1 MAKFGFDSAEVDVNA
16 TGSYDP
22 LPDGEYT
29 LMALE
34 AEEKNT
40 AAGTGSYIKAK
51 FEVIKGDHKGR
62 WVWMNFNINNPSEK
76 AQKIGRQQLVAWAT
90 ACGKPDAD
98 DTDKLIN
105 KPFNAAVG
113 LEPASGSYSASNKI
127 KAFLFDATDAK
138 TPASKPTPA
147 KAAPKAPAGKSA
159 NPWD

>member
-113 LEPASGSYSASNKI
+113 LEPVG
-127 KAFLFDATDAK
+127 ATPRA
-138 TPASKPTPA
+138 TRSKLSCLTLPTPRPLRLSQPQ
-147 KAAPKAPAGKSA
+147 PKPRLRLRLVNQPTLGIK
-159 NPWD
+159 